1 MSDIKPSHKYITEN
15 MDTIL
20 YDISENYEE
29 YGLEE
34 KKINIQDLA
43 LLLKNSFILHEII
56 ITIKEKRRSVL
67 TYLKKYEKGLLS
79 YIKKTTP
86 FKIDRTTSNI
96 WILL

>member
-20 YDISENYEE
+20 YDISKNYEE

-79 YIKKTTP
+79 YIKKNNP
-86 FKIDRTTSNI
+86 
-96 WILL
+96 L